1 LMNSIVRRNFPPQ
14 SMIDVASES
23 DDKQKEWKGNYPQ
36 EGVILIDTHGAY
48 LDSPRNVAKET
59 GTTFID
65 MNKLTH
71 ELVQNLGPNNSRD
84 LFMWIPAGT
93 YEFCPKGKID
103 NTHLTVIGGLM
114 VSRLAVNALAKQVPE
129 LRRYIRPEIY
139 NLNK

>member
-1 LMNSIVRRNFPPQ
+1 
-14 SMIDVASES
+14 MILV
-23 DDKQKEWKGNYPQ
+23 
-36 EGVILIDTHGAY
+36 DTHGAY

-59 GTTFID
+59 GVTFID

-71 ELVQNLGPNNSRD
+71 ELVQSLGAGNSRD

-114 VSRLAVNALAKQVPE
+114 VSRLAVNAIARQIPE

-139 NLNK
+139 NLNR